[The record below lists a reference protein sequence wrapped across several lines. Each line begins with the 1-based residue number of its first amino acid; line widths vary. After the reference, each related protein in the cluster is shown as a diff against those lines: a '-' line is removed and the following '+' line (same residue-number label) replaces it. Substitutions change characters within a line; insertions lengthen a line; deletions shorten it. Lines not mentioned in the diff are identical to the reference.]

1 MRRATAPP
9 VAHPAQLHIME
20 GATHHIMYVSLVALH
35 LGAALFVNGWWPVVL
50 LPVVVVLVDRLV
62 IVREERYLEAAFG
75 GE

>member
-1 MRRATAPP
+1 MRRRRRWRTRRSF
-9 VAHPAQLHIME
+9 I
-20 GATHHIMYVSLVALH
+20 SL
-35 LGAALFVNGWWPVVL
+35 FMNGWWPVVL